1 MTIAAAA
8 TEARFDVVG
17 IGNAIVDILAHADDV
32 FLSKHDAHKGTML
45 WVDEK
50 QSDAMYDDIGPA
62 VEASGGSAANTM
74 AGIASF
80 GGSPAFIGKI
90 SDDQLGKIFT
100 HDIRAAGVHF
110 ETAPLTNGLATARC
124 IILVTPDAQRT
135 MFTYIG
141 ASGLLSAGDIDDD
154 VVAASKILYIE
165 GYQWDLPE
173 AKDAIIAA
181 CKTAK
186 KVRREVALTLSDPF
200 VVERHRDELFD
211 LINEYVDLLF
221 ANEQEVTA
229 LFRANSFD
237 EAVESCEGRV
247 KVAALTRGP
256 DGAVTFT
263 KDSLVQTPANPI
275 GKVIDT
281 TGAGDLYAAG
291 FLYGYAKGETLKI
304 CALLG
309 CLAAGEVIC
318 HMGARPEQ
326 PLDKLA
332 EKAGY

>member
-1 MTIAAAA
+1 MPAASD
-8 TEARFDVVG
+8 ARFDVVG
-17 IGNAIVDILAHADDV
+17 IGNAIVDILAHTDDV
-32 FLSKHDAHKGTML
+32 FLSKHDAAKGTML

-50 QSDAMYDDIGPA
+50 QSDTMYDDIGPA

-74 AGIASF
+74 AGIASL
-80 GGSPAFIGKI
+80 GGTPAFIGKI
-90 SDDQLGKIFT
+90 KDDQLGKIFT

-110 ETAPLTNGLATARC
+110 DTEPLHDGAATARC
-124 IILVTPDAQRT
+124 IVLVTPDAQRT

-141 ASGLLSAGDIDDD
+141 ASGLLNAGDMDNDLIAD
-154 VVAASKILYIE
+154 SKILYIE

-173 AKDAIIAA
+173 AKEAIVAA
-181 CKTAK
+181 CETAEK
-186 KVRREVALTLSDPF
+186 AHREVALTLSDPF
-200 VVERHRDELFD
+200 VVERHRDDLFN
-211 LINEYVDLLF
+211 LINEHVDLLF

-229 LFRANSFD
+229 LFRANSFE

-263 KDSLVQTPANPI
+263 KDSLVQTPANPQ

-291 FLYGYAKGETLKI
+291 FLYGYAKGETLKT

-309 CLAAGEVIC
+309 SLAAGEIIT

-326 PLDKLA
+326 SLEALA
-332 EKAGY
+332 KKAGF